1 MGALTGKLCVDCCIT
16 LYSILSIAFYH
27 ILDVSS
33 IQVYH
38 EFQPDAKHFRHQIDE
53 LDILNLNP
61 EKV

>member
-1 MGALTGKLCVDCCIT
+1 MGSLTGKLCVDCCIKF
-16 LYSILSIAFYH
+16 YSILSIAFYH

-38 EFQPDAKHFRHQIDE
+38 EFQPDTKHFRHQIDE
-53 LDILNLNP
+53 LDFFHLNL